1 MKIQPLLHT
10 TIAILAIGSPAMA
23 ADITWQTPQA
33 ISSSSDVSTNGA
45 LVLAKQVTHST
56 YGGYANQTVNGVT
69 FIGDNNTQNG
79 VTFDIPSGFSG
90 ADQTGYVVG
99 TAGTPGTLS
108 TEYQRMLTG
117 GYYGGA
123 GTATFTLNGLTVGQQ
138 YELQFWVADYRQ
150 FPPNTYARS
159 LTLTA
164 GNTSGALTYL
174 QTDGSGLNLGSISG
188 SYILGTFTA
197 DNSLQTITITAG
209 DSVQLNALQLR
220 AIPEPSAAL
229 LGGLGMLAL
238 LRRRR

>member
-1 MKIQPLLHT
+1 MKNT
-10 TIAILAIGSPAMA
+10 TSLVALAALALAGSASA
-23 ADITWQTPQA
+23 ATITWGTPTA
-33 ISSSSDVSTNGA
+33 IASESDVSLNGT
-45 LVLAKQVTHST
+45 LILAKQVTHTT

-69 FIGDNNTQNG
+69 FDGFENTQNG
-79 VTFDIPSGFSG
+79 VTFDIPFGFSG

-99 TAGTPGTLS
+99 AAGTPGTLS
-108 TEYQRMLTG
+108 TAYQQMLTG

-123 GTATFTLNGLTVGQQ
+123 GTATVTLSGLALGQQ

-174 QTDGSGLNLGSISG
+174 QTDGSGFNQGAVSG

-197 DNSLQTITITAG
+197 DNSLQSITINAG

>member
-1 MKIQPLLHT
+1 MKHKT
-10 TIAILAIGSPAMA
+10 TSLAALAALAIAGSASA
-23 ADITWQTPQA
+23 ATITWGTPTA
-33 ISSSSDVSTNGA
+33 IASESDVSLNGT
-45 LVLAKQVTHST
+45 LILAKQVTHSD

-69 FIGDNNTQNG
+69 FVGNNNTQNG
-79 VTFDIPSGFSG
+79 VTFGIPSGFSG
-90 ADQTGYVVG
+90 SDQTGFVVG
-99 TAGTPGTLS
+99 TVGTPGTLS
-108 TEYQRMLTG
+108 TAYQQMLTG
-117 GYYGGA
+117 GYYGGP
-123 GTATFTLNGLTVGQQ
+123 GTATITLSGLTVNQQ

-150 FPPNTYARS
+150 WPSSNYNRS

-174 QTDGSGLNLGSISG
+174 QVVSGVNQGSISG

-197 DNSLQTITITAG
+197 DNSLQSITINSG